1 MTLNYDNGIASLTHI
16 IIGRTIDVA
25 KGQHNFGKVK
35 TTNSSFLGLAISFSD
50 QNILQIL
57 VVSSLIVSE
66 IIHARV

>member
-35 TTNSSFLGLAISFSD
+35 TTNSSFRQSGSFFKIYAEFPNFTINYFTMSTMR
-50 QNILQIL
+50 I
-57 VVSSLIVSE
+57 
-66 IIHARV
+66 A